1 MGVTAPRAEPWPA
14 EDREREE
21 AGTSALSRRR
31 LSRFL
36 LYLYLVG
43 FLDFFGVSMVVP
55 LLSVHIKSLGAS
67 PTTAGVVGSLYGVL
81 QLFSST
87 VVGCWSDV
95 VGRQYSLLVCILFSA
110 LGYLLLGM
118 STSLF
123 LVAIA
128 RIPVGIFKHTL
139 SISRALLSDL
149 VLERERPLVI
159 GKFNTASNVGFILG
173 PMVGGYLTELEGGFY
188 ITSFICFSIFMLNA
202 GLVWIFPWND
212 TNLSRIK
219 NSQQNSHKFPSHLL
233 KKTKNKSQ
241 EPPAANGAITPQA
254 VTWQLWVQIV
264 SVLRDIK
271 NVIFSEMWD
280 IFSVRFLMA
289 LAVMLYH
296 SNFVLA
302 IEERF
307 GMKPRLTGY
316 IISYS
321 SALGVFAGFVLGPI
335 MRLYKHNTYT
345 ILLHSSLLTCV
356 LLLLYSTTLSI
367 WVVIFCSTFLS
378 FSTAIGRIC
387 ITDLQLTV
395 GGAQASGTL
404 IGLGQSVTAVGR
416 IIAPLLSGVVQEFSP
431 CGPPSLGSAL
441 ALVAIL
447 IMVLN
452 KPCYSSDQS
461 AKLKSQ

>member
-1 MGVTAPRAEPWPA
+1 MGAAAPRAELRSA

-21 AGTSALSRRR
+21 AGTAAQSSR
-31 LSRFL
+31 LGRFL
-36 LYLYLVG
+36 CYLYLVG

-87 VVGCWSDV
+87 IVGCWSDV
-95 VGRQYSLLVCILFSA
+95 VGRHYSLLVCILFSA
-110 LGYLLLGM
+110 LGYLLLGI
-118 STSLF
+118 STSLL

-128 RIPVGIFKHTL
+128 RIPV
-139 SISRALLSDL
+139 
-149 VLERERPLVI
+149 
-159 GKFNTASNVGFILG
+159 
-173 PMVGGYLTELEGGFY
+173 
-188 ITSFICFSIFMLNA
+188 

-212 TNLSRIK
+212 TNLIRMK
-219 NSQQNSHKFPSHLL
+219 NSRQTSNRFPSNFL
-233 KKTKNKSQ
+233 KKAKNKLQTSATNGSITSQ
-241 EPPAANGAITPQA
+241 S
-254 VTWQLWVQIV
+254 VTWQLWIQIV

-289 LAVMLYH
+289 LAVMLYY
-296 SNFVLA
+296 SNFVLS

-307 GMKPRLTGY
+307 EIKPRLTGY

-321 SALGVFAGFVLGPI
+321 SALGVLAGFVLGPV
-335 MRLYKHNTYT
+335 MRLYKHNTYV
-345 ILLHSSLLTCV
+345 ILLHSSVLTCI
-356 LLLLYSTTLSI
+356 LMLLYSTTLSI

-395 GGAQASGTL
+395 GGTEASGTL

-431 CGPPSLGSAL
+431 CGPPTLGSAL
-441 ALVAIL
+441 ALLAIL
-447 IMVLN
+447 IMILN
-452 KPCYSSDQS
+452 KSRYSNDQS
-461 AKLKSQ
+461 VKLKNQ

>member
-1 MGVTAPRAEPWPA
+1 MGAVAPRAELRSA
-14 EDREREE
+14 EDQEREE
-21 AGTSALSRRR
+21 AGTSAQSYR
-31 LSRFL
+31 LGRFL
-36 LYLYLVG
+36 CYLYLVG

-87 VVGCWSDV
+87 IVGCWSDV
-95 VGRQYSLLVCILFSA
+95 VGRHYSLLVCILFSA
-110 LGYLLLGM
+110 LGYLLLGI
-118 STSLF
+118 STSLL

-159 GKFNTASNVGFILG
+159 GKFNTASNMGFILG
-173 PMVGGYLTELEGGFY
+173 PMVGGYFTELEDGFY
-188 ITSFICFSIFMLNA
+188 ITSFLCFSIFILNA

-212 TNLSRIK
+212 TNLIRMK
-219 NSQQNSHKFPSHLL
+219 NSRQTSNRFPSNFL
-233 KKTKNKSQ
+233 KKAKNKLQTSSTNGSITSQ
-241 EPPAANGAITPQA
+241 S
-254 VTWQLWVQIV
+254 VTWQLWIQIV

-289 LAVMLYH
+289 LAVMLYY

-307 GMKPRLTGY
+307 GIKPRLTGY

-321 SALGVFAGFVLGPI
+321 SALGVLAGFVLGPI
-335 MRLYKHNTYT
+335 MRLYKHNTYV
-345 ILLHSSLLTCV
+345 ILLHSSVLTCI
-356 LLLLYSTTLSI
+356 LMLLYSTTLSI

-395 GGAQASGTL
+395 GGTEASGTL

-416 IIAPLLSGVVQEFSP
+416 IIAPLLSGIVQEFSP
-431 CGPPSLGSAL
+431 CGPPTLGSAL
-441 ALVAIL
+441 ALLAIL
-447 IMVLN
+447 IMILN
-452 KPCYSSDQS
+452 KSRYSNDQS
-461 AKLKSQ
+461 VKLKSQ

>member
-1 MGVTAPRAEPWPA
+1 MGAAAPGVEPRPA
-14 EDREREE
+14 EDPQREE
-21 AGTSALSRRR
+21 AGARARPR
-31 LSRFL
+31 GFL
-36 LYLYLVG
+36 LLLYLVG

-67 PTTAGVVGSLYGVL
+67 SRTAGIIGSLYGIL

-95 VGRQYSLLVCILFSA
+95 VGRQYSLLVCILLSA
-110 LGYLLLGM
+110 LGYLLL
-118 STSLF
+118 STSTSIL

-128 RIPVGIFKHTL
+128 RIPVGIFKHTF

-149 VLERERPLVI
+149 VLEKERPLVI
-159 GKFNTASNVGFILG
+159 GKLNTASNVGFILG
-173 PMVGGYLTELEGGFY
+173 PMVGGYFTELEGGFY
-188 ITSFICFSIFMLNA
+188 ITSFICFSIFTLNA

-212 TNLSRIK
+212 TNLSRMK
-219 NSQQNSHKFPSHLL
+219 NNQQSSNRFPSDLL
-233 KKTKNKSQ
+233 KKTKNKLQ
-241 EPPAANGAITPQA
+241 ETPMTYGAITPQA
-254 VTWQLWVQIV
+254 MTWQLWMQIV

-289 LAVMLYH
+289 LAVILYH

-321 SALGVFAGFVLGPI
+321 SALGVLAGFVLGPI
-335 MRLYKHNTYT
+335 MKLYKHSTYI
-345 ILLHSSLLTCV
+345 ILLHSSVLTCV

-367 WVVIFCSTFLS
+367 WVVIFCSTCLS
-378 FSTAIGRIC
+378 FSTSIGRIC
-387 ITDLQLTV
+387 ITDLLLTV
-395 GGAQASGTL
+395 GGTQASGTL

-416 IIAPLLSGVVQEFSP
+416 IIAPLLSGVIQELSP
-431 CGPPSLGSAL
+431 CGPPSLGAAL
-441 ALVAIL
+441 ALVAVL
-447 IMVLN
+447 IMILN
-452 KPCYSSDQS
+452 KPRYSNNQS
-461 AKLKSQ
+461 TKLKSQ

>member
-1 MGVTAPRAEPWPA
+1 MGETAPRAEPRPA
-14 EDREREE
+14 KDREREE
-21 AGTSALSRRR
+21 AGTSARPCHR

-95 VGRQYSLLVCILFSA
+95 VGRQYSLLVCILLSA
-110 LGYLLLGM
+110 LGYLLLGI
-118 STSLF
+118 STSLL

-188 ITSFICFSIFMLNA
+188 ITSFICSSIFILNA

-212 TNLSRIK
+212 TKLSRMK
-219 NSQQNSHKFPSHLL
+219 KSQQTSNRFPSDLL
-233 KKTKNKSQ
+233 KNAKNKV
-241 EPPAANGAITPQA
+241 PVTPATNGPITPQA
-254 VTWQLWVQIV
+254 VTWQLWVQSV
-264 SVLRDIK
+264 SVLREIK

-316 IISYS
+316 VISYS
-321 SALGVFAGFVLGPI
+321 SALGALAGFVLGPI
-335 MRLYKHNTYT
+335 MKLYKHNTYA
-345 ILLHSSLLTCV
+345 ILLHSNVLTCV

-395 GGAQASGTL
+395 GGTQASGTL

-431 CGPPSLGSAL
+431 CGPPSLGAAL
-441 ALVAIL
+441 AVVAIL

-452 KPCYSSDQS
+452 KPRYSNDPS

>member
-1 MGVTAPRAEPWPA
+1 MGAAAPRAEPRPA
-14 EDREREE
+14 EPREE
-21 AGTSALSRRR
+21 AGTSARAGRGPRS
-31 LSRFL
+31 FL

-43 FLDFFGVSMVVP
+43 FLDFFGVSMIVP

-95 VGRQYSLLVCILFSA
+95 VGRQYSLLVCILLSA
-110 LGYLLLGM
+110 LGYLLLGI
-118 STSLF
+118 SSSVL

-188 ITSFICFSIFMLNA
+188 ITSFICFSIFILNA

-212 TNLSRIK
+212 TNLSRMK
-219 NSQQNSHKFPSHLL
+219 NSQQTSNKFPSDLL
-233 KKTKNKSQ
+233 KKAKNKLQ
-241 EPPAANGAITPQA
+241 ETPTTNSAITPQA
-254 VTWQLWVQIV
+254 MTWQLWIQVV
-264 SVLRDIK
+264 SVLRDME

-280 IFSVRFLMA
+280 IFLVRFLMA
-289 LAVMLYH
+289 VAVMLYH
-296 SNFVLA
+296 SNFILA

-321 SALGVFAGFVLGPI
+321 SALGALAGFVLGPI

-345 ILLHSSLLTCV
+345 ILLHSSVLTCV
-356 LLLLYSTTLSI
+356 LLLLYSTALSI
-367 WVVIFCSTFLS
+367 LVVIFCSTFLS

-395 GGAQASGTL
+395 GGTQASGTL

-416 IIAPLLSGVVQEFSP
+416 IIAPLLSGIVQEFSP
-431 CGPPSLGSAL
+431 CGPPSLGAAL
-441 ALVAIL
+441 ALMAIL

-452 KPCYSSDQS
+452 KPRYSNNQS